1 MLCMVNNK
9 QQILN
14 LISDNKQAFSNL
26 GANKV
31 GLFGSFVRG
40 DQTGS
45 SDVDLMVDFKP
56 GQKNYRNLL
65 GAAELAEELVGR
77 KVEIVTTGSVS
88 PFIAPYIEKE
98 IEYVQVA

>member
-1 MLCMVNNK
+1 MVSNK
-9 QQILN
+9 QQILG
-14 LISDNKQAFSNL
+14 LISDNKQAFSKY
-26 GANKV
+26 GASRV

-45 SDVDLMVDFKP
+45 SDVDLLVDFKP

-65 GAAELAEELVGR
+65 GTAELAEGLVGR
-77 KVEIVTTGSVS
+77 KVEIVTVGSVS